1 VQSKENTLNPKKQEG
16 PGRPMAA
23 NLSISALHEEADMP
37 VTFRLREPV
46 TEKPDVCVILQHGV
60 GGNETNLAALALQLP
75 PNALVMLT
83 RGPLNFGPNQ
93 YGWFRVN
100 FGANGPRLDPAEAER
115 AREALLQVVQTTQQ
129 RYDISP
135 KRTVL
140 AGFSQGGIMSASV
153 ALTEPEKLGG
163 FAILSGRILPEIEP
177 QLASR
182 EHLAQLQAF
191 ISHGEFDNTLPVFWA
206 ERAQT
211 WLEQLGVPLQAQ
223 RYPAGHELTAA
234 MQADFLAWL
243 NRIIT

>member
-1 VQSKENTLNPKKQEG
+1 VQTKENIPNPKQQEA
-16 PGRPMAA
+16 PGRSMAT
-23 NLSISALHEEADMP
+23 NLSISALHEDADIP
-37 VTFRLREPV
+37 VPFRLRKPL
-46 TEKPDVCVILQHGV
+46 TDKPDACVILQHGV

-75 PNALVMLT
+75 PNVLVMLT
-83 RGPLNFGPNQ
+83 RGPLSFGPNQ

-115 AREALLQVVQTTQQ
+115 AREALLQVAQATQQ
-129 RYDISP
+129 RYGIP
-135 KRTVL
+135 QKRTVL

-163 FAILSGRILPEIEP
+163 FAVLSGRILPEIEP

-182 EHLAQLQAF
+182 ERLAHLQAF
-191 ISHGEFDNTLPVFWA
+191 ISHGEFDSTLPVFWA

-234 MQADFLAWL
+234 MQADFLGWL
-243 NRIIT
+243 DRIIA